1 MMDELYREVVL
12 DHHRSPRG
20 ASALDNFDVQAS
32 GKNPSCGDEVTL
44 QVRFDADTIAAVG
57 VLSRGCAISTASGSM
72 MAEVIEGLTVDQ
84 AQEVADRFKAV
95 MHGGEFPVD
104 VDLGDL
110 EALEGVKQFP
120 VRIKCALLPWVT
132 LLDAMLA
139 HHQGREPDTIS
150 TEGLRDDA
158 EPMNV
163 TLEDRR

>member
-1 MMDELYREVVL
+1 MDELYREVVL

-20 ASALDNFDVQAS
+20 ASALDSFDVQAS

-44 QVRFDADTIAAVG
+44 QVRFDGDRIDAVG
-57 VLSRGCAISTASGSM
+57 VLSQGCAISTASGSM

-84 AQEVADRFKAV
+84 AQAVADRFKAV

-104 VDLGDL
+104 VELGDL
-110 EALEGVKQFP
+110 EALAGVKQFP

-139 HHQGREPDTIS
+139 HHQGRRPETIS
-150 TEGLRDDA
+150 TEGLADDA
-158 EPMNV
+158 EPMSV